1 MEDKQFQTFD
11 KALAYLFKELR
22 YMNFLL
28 TAMMSEEQLQLA
40 KELVDDHES
49 MITLAKLDENL
60 NDMKDED

>member
-22 YMNFLL
+22 YTNFLL

-40 KELVDDHES
+40 KELVDEHEA